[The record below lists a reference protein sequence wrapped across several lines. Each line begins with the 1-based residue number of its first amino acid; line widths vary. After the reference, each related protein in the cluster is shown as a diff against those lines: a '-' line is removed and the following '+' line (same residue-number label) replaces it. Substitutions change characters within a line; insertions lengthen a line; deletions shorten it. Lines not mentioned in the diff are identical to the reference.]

1 MAELEKIRG
10 KKVLLLAFL
19 AIGMIG
25 FLIPYDAVFA
35 LFGQGNNKPVG
46 EIGGSSISIGDW
58 QTALGARSDL
68 FDYQNQASLS
78 NEVWNDMIEE
88 KLLTSDYE
96 NLGIS
101 VNQEEFD
108 QIRFGDNL
116 SPYVQRTFYGQ
127 DVSDERKNNWKTTF
141 ANMFD
146 NDRNKYVSYSE
157 VITKKRLREKYNNL
171 INRGLY
177 ANTLEAKFDDRIAQ
191 EKVNIKYVLKKFV
204 DIPDSTVTV
213 SDAEVRAYYQRH
225 KDDKEYIQTK
235 SRDLKFVKFSLEPSE
250 ADIKAMN
257 QQMSEL
263 AKSWRSDSSASFGV
277 SQNDQYKSFST
288 ATFAPADTTGLSY
301 ASQIFNLPQG
311 SVMNPIEEA
320 GEIKVMKI
328 LSRSEKP
335 DTTATVRHIL
345 LKASDVEDKA
355 EMAELNARA
364 DSIKRKYLS
373 GEDWDDLCSRFS
385 EDPGSKSKGG
395 KYENFPQ
402 GQMVPAFND
411 YSFDKSIGSIGAVE
425 TSFGVHLIEVLDR
438 RYKVNEVE
446 VGMISM
452 DILPSSET
460 RTAVFDEAN
469 DFALLYNSEEAFLD
483 GADTLGYAVVEAN
496 RITPSATTISNLKE
510 PGRLIGWAFKAEEGE
525 ISNPQQVEGGFVV
538 AMVTKIMESGT
549 PPFENVE
556 DLMREAATKEAKGKA
571 YAEMM
576 SSGTTLEAVAE
587 TVDSEVKVARNLS
600 LKTTTIAGSGVSTQE
615 PIVVG
620 RSIGIPVGNM
630 STPIIGEAGVWVVS
644 RTDEPTEAT
653 LKDTYVEDQ
662 DRLTSRLKGA
672 ATARL
677 FNAMKDGANIEDMR
691 QD

>member
-225 KDDKEYIQTK
+225 KDCRRI
-235 SRDLKFVKFSLEPSE
+235 
-250 ADIKAMN
+250 
-257 QQMSEL
+257 
-263 AKSWRSDSSASFGV
+263 
-277 SQNDQYKSFST
+277 
-288 ATFAPADTTGLSY
+288 
-301 ASQIFNLPQG
+301 
-311 SVMNPIEEA
+311 SV
-320 GEIKVMKI
+320 
-328 LSRSEKP
+328 
-335 DTTATVRHIL
+335 
-345 LKASDVEDKA
+345 
-355 EMAELNARA
+355 
-364 DSIKRKYLS
+364 
-373 GEDWDDLCSRFS
+373 F
-385 EDPGSKSKGG
+385 
-395 KYENFPQ
+395 
-402 GQMVPAFND
+402 
-411 YSFDKSIGSIGAVE
+411 
-425 TSFGVHLIEVLDR
+425 
-438 RYKVNEVE
+438 
-446 VGMISM
+446 
-452 DILPSSET
+452 
-460 RTAVFDEAN
+460 
-469 DFALLYNSEEAFLD
+469 
-483 GADTLGYAVVEAN
+483 
-496 RITPSATTISNLKE
+496 
-510 PGRLIGWAFKAEEGE
+510 
-525 ISNPQQVEGGFVV
+525 
-538 AMVTKIMESGT
+538 
-549 PPFENVE
+549 
-556 DLMREAATKEAKGKA
+556 
-571 YAEMM
+571 
-576 SSGTTLEAVAE
+576 
-587 TVDSEVKVARNLS
+587 
-600 LKTTTIAGSGVSTQE
+600 
-615 PIVVG
+615 
-620 RSIGIPVGNM
+620 
-630 STPIIGEAGVWVVS
+630 
-644 RTDEPTEAT
+644 
-653 LKDTYVEDQ
+653 
-662 DRLTSRLKGA
+662 
-672 ATARL
+672 
-677 FNAMKDGANIEDMR
+677 
-691 QD
+691 